1 MNQLIPR
8 KINLVFFVHLPQVWN
23 SLKTICEAAINDKKF
38 NVYILTFDSLSNECY
53 DFFYQEYKN
62 TKCCIIKYQTQ
73 QDFENLKADYVFYQ
87 VPYLHFYP
95 NVNHEIVFANCK
107 VCYMHY
113 GMLLFAG
120 EIEKSVI
127 GGDYFFSKASV
138 IFAEN
143 NFSAKKYLQY
153 HPKSNIIVSGYPRFD
168 LIKPDNIEFEKKWCH
183 KLFSFFTKHNRKNIK
198 DYLKSSRNQ
207 NESQLK
213 TNKQLNIIWT
223 PRWEIF
229 SGTCHFFDYKDLLV
243 DYVKQNDNTSFLFRP
258 HPLALKNYVN
268 SQEISQ
274 ENLDNYL
281 KNFENNSRIKIDREL
296 DYLQQFY
303 NSDVLITDM
312 TSLIAEYFIT
322 EKPIIYC
329 NKNNVFNDFG
339 LEISKGLYW
348 VNNWQELQNAIK
360 MIKTGQDPLLET
372 RKQIIKD
379 LFYLQPQGAGNFIKN
394 FIKADFKK
402 SN

>member
-1 MNQLIPR
+1 M
-8 KINLVFFVHLPQVWN
+8 
-23 SLKTICEAAINDKKF
+23 
-38 NVYILTFDSLSNECY
+38 
-53 DFFYQEYKN
+53 
-62 TKCCIIKYQTQ
+62 
-73 QDFENLKADYVFYQ
+73 
-87 VPYLHFYP
+87 
-95 NVNHEIVFANCK
+95 
-107 VCYMHY
+107 
-113 GMLLFAG
+113 
-120 EIEKSVI
+120 
-127 GGDYFFSKASV
+127 
-138 IFAEN
+138 
-143 NFSAKKYLQY
+143 
-153 HPKSNIIVSGYPRFD
+153 
-168 LIKPDNIEFEKKWCH
+168 
-183 KLFSFFTKHNRKNIK
+183 FSFFTKHNKKNIK
-198 DYLKSSRNQ
+198 DYLKSSGNQ
-207 NESQLK
+207 NESRPK

-223 PRWEIF
+223 PRWETT
-229 SGTCHFFDYKDLLV
+229 SGTCHFFDYKDLLI

-339 LEISKGLYW
+339 LEVSKVLYW

-379 LFYLQPQGAGNFIKN
+379 LFYLQPQGAGNFIK
-394 FIKADFKK
+394 ADFKK